1 MEELSILE
9 IHQLCI
15 AMTNQII
22 QRLGWKD
29 VSLHTLNNQQ
39 KELLNAG
46 NLNSVLNWKWA
57 MDRYR
62 DSFIDSILD
71 LTIRVNE
78 LDETEPVHAVILCKY
93 DSCRRQFSLCMLEN
107 FIQHKRSALSGKTLK
122 IALIYSTYFCE
133 ILGLDD
139 IFIQDPTTEA
149 RPRYAAYSFA
159 QVWHDHAKISA
170 DVTDVLHYL
179 RARLGSQGLVV

>member
-46 NLNSVLNWKWA
+46 NVNSVLN
-57 MDRYR
+57 
-62 DSFIDSILD
+62 
-71 LTIRVNE
+71 
-78 LDETEPVHAVILCKY
+78 
-93 DSCRRQFSLCMLEN
+93 
-107 FIQHKRSALSGKTLK
+107 
-122 IALIYSTYFCE
+122 
-133 ILGLDD
+133 
-139 IFIQDPTTEA
+139 
-149 RPRYAAYSFA
+149 
-159 QVWHDHAKISA
+159 
-170 DVTDVLHYL
+170 
-179 RARLGSQGLVV
+179 